1 MTFVIKQSNKKF
13 YIYRLNLHSMKKI
26 ISFGI
31 FLLFSLLGFSQT
43 WVTDF
48 QKAISIATKED
59 KKIILVFQGS
69 DWCAPCMKLDKEIW
83 GTEPFK
89 KYSAQNYVML
99 LADFPKK
106 KANRLTEKQQAKND
120 ALAEKYNQQGF
131 FPHVV
136 VLTPAGKILGKLG
149 YEKTTVEAYINKI
162 NAF

>member
-1 MTFVIKQSNKKF
+1 MTFVIEQSLKKI
-13 YIYRLNLHSMKKI
+13 YIHRLNHQSMKKI
-26 ISFGI
+26 ISFG
-31 FLLFSLLGFSQT
+31 FVLLFSLLGFSQT

-48 QKAISIATKED
+48 EVAKSIATKEN

-83 GTEPFK
+83 ATEDFK

-106 KANRLTEKQQAKND
+106 KANRLTEEQQAKND

-149 YEKTTVEAYINKI
+149 YEKTSVEAYINKI